1 MSGYSCP
8 CCGEVSN
15 VFSSGGGK
23 VMAEEMG
30 VRFLGAVPIDV
41 GFGEMV
47 EGVRVGGVGGE
58 GEAAPDLLVERYQK
72 CWSKPLFEGFAR
84 TVIEEAEGR
93 G

>member
-1 MSGYSCP
+1 M
-8 CCGEVSN
+8 
-15 VFSSGGGK
+15 FSSGGGR

-47 EGVRVGGVGGE
+47 EGVRLSGEGVVNAGE
-58 GEAAPDLLVERYQK
+58 GEGEGEDLLVERYQK
-72 CWSKPLFEGFAR
+72 CWSRPLFEAFAS

-93 G
+93 R